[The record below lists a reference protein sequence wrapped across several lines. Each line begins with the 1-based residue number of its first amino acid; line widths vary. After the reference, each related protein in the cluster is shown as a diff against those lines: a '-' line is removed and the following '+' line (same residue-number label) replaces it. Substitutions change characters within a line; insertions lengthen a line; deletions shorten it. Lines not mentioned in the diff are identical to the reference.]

1 MRAEDNMQEFL
12 WTAASG
18 PEKKSKLLT
27 QCQSIQMAARELQ
40 RSLEKATP
48 AAKQL
53 LVSKELD
60 KLNRQLEKVQMGLQE
75 LIL

>member
-1 MRAEDNMQEFL
+1 MNEEREFL

-18 PEKKSKLLT
+18 PEKKAKLLF
-27 QCQSIQMAARELQ
+27 QCQQVQMLARELA